1 MSCKKDTRIGSLEK
15 SLITNMLLASRTEP
29 DASPDPNSVVG
40 LPNLEAQGPPPA
52 NAGVVHRLLAAREF
66 LGRVR
71 TVERPSG
78 ISDRLSGGEP
88 ARGIAAAF
96 QHYSRVLRTA
106 LRAQSRA
113 SASDDSRDKR
123 VAR

>member
-1 MSCKKDTRIGSLEK
+1 MSCKKDTRTGSLEK

-88 ARGIAAAF
+88 ARGDCGGVPAFLAGAADGAEG
-96 QHYSRVLRTA
+96 S
-106 LRAQSRA
+106 
-113 SASDDSRDKR
+113 
-123 VAR
+123 VARVCVGR